1 MSLSNS
7 VEGAAVEVPL
17 PTLAA
22 EPPRLP
28 WRQFSAGLL
37 ALPIGL
43 FLGFFF
49 FYPAVNLLFFS
60 VLTQDA
66 RGVVGRPFTLAHFE
80 HFFHASLYL
89 KVFWTTLRISL
100 MTSVI
105 AAILAYPVAIV
116 ILRSRPLV
124 ARVVNLIVIAPLLVS
139 VVVRA
144 YGWQLILANGPAGAL
159 NKLLMG
165 AGLTDAPLALMYTDA
180 AVVVGSLHVFF
191 PMMVL
196 PLVAALG
203 KVDPNL
209 EDAARMLGGAGWRVF
224 LRVTLPLS
232 LPGLLLGFALVF
244 TLTAGSFVTPAILG
258 GTNVMMLGNLI
269 EQQIFVVYNWPFGA
283 TIAAVLVGVVLA
295 ANAASSRLLKS
306 RHIAVQSQS

>member
-1 MSLSNS
+1 MNTS
-7 VEGAAVEVPL
+7 VQAIEVAV
-17 PTLAA
+17 PTPTARRA
-22 EPPRLP
+22 GPA
-28 WRQFSAGLL
+28 WRKFSAGVL

-49 FYPAVNLLFFS
+49 FYPAANLLFFS

-66 RGVVGRPFTLAHFE
+66 RGIVGRPFTLAHFE
-80 HFFHASLYL
+80 HFFHASLYM

-100 MTSVI
+100 VTGVI
-105 AAILAYPVAIV
+105 AAVLAYPVAIV

-124 ARVVNLIVIAPLLVS
+124 ARFVNLIVIAPLLVS

-144 YGWQLILANGPAGAL
+144 YGWQLILGNGPAGVL

-165 AGLTDAPLALMYTDA
+165 LGLTGEPLALLYTDI

-209 EDAARMLGGAGWRVF
+209 EDAARTLGGSGVRVF

-269 EQQIFVVYNWPFGA
+269 EQQIFVVYDWPFGA
-283 TIAAVLVGVVLA
+283 TIAAVLVSVVLA
-295 ANAASSRLLKS
+295 VNAISSRLLKS

>member
-1 MSLSNS
+1 MNTS
-7 VEGAAVEVPL
+7 VQAIEVAV
-17 PTLAA
+17 PTLTGRRAGPA
-22 EPPRLP
+22 
-28 WRQFSAGLL
+28 WRKFSAGVL

-66 RGVVGRPFTLAHFE
+66 RGIVGRPFTLAHFE
-80 HFFHASLYL
+80 HFFHASLYM

-100 MTSVI
+100 VTGVI
-105 AAILAYPVAIV
+105 AAVLAYPVAIV

-124 ARVVNLIVIAPLLVS
+124 ARFVNLIVIAPLLVS

-144 YGWQLILANGPAGAL
+144 YGWQLILGNGPAGVL

-165 AGLTDAPLALMYTDA
+165 LGLTGEPLALLYTDI

-203 KVDPNL
+203 KVDSNL
-209 EDAARMLGGAGWRVF
+209 EDAARTLGGSGVRVF

-269 EQQIFVVYNWPFGA
+269 EQQIFVVYDWPFGA

-295 ANAASSRLLKS
+295 VNAISSRLLKS

>member
-1 MSLSNS
+1 MSTSAHAI
-7 VEGAAVEVPL
+7 EGAVAVPPML
-17 PTLAA
+17 PTGAA
-22 EPPRLP
+22 
-28 WRQFSAGLL
+28 WRKFSAGVL

-49 FYPAVNLLFFS
+49 FYPAANLLFFS
-60 VLTQDA
+60 ILTQDS
-66 RGVVGRPFTLAHFE
+66 RGIVGRPFTLAHFE

-100 MTSVI
+100 VTSVI
-105 AAILAYPVAIV
+105 AALLAYPVAIV
-116 ILRSRPLV
+116 ILRSRPAV
-124 ARVVNLIVIAPLLVS
+124 ARIVNLIVIAPLLVS

-144 YGWQLILANGPAGAL
+144 YGWQLILANGPAGVL

-165 AGLTDAPLALMYTDA
+165 LGISSEPLSLLYTDA
-180 AVVVGSLHVFF
+180 AVVIGSLHVFF

-203 KVDPNL
+203 KVDSNL
-209 EDAARMLGGAGWRVF
+209 EDAARMLGASGVRVF

-283 TIAAVLVGVVLA
+283 TIAAVLVGVVLTV
-295 ANAASSRLLKS
+295 NAISSRLLKS
-306 RHIAVQSQS
+306 RHIAVQGQA

>member
-1 MSLSNS
+1 MSLANGIQGPGMD
-7 VEGAAVEVPL
+7 VVVPTFTAR
-17 PTLAA
+17 PAGV
-22 EPPRLP
+22 P
-28 WRQFSAGLL
+28 WRKFSAGLL

-60 VLTQDA
+60 VLTQDS
-66 RGVVGRPFTLAHFE
+66 RGIVARPFTLAHIE

-100 MTSVI
+100 ITSVI

-165 AGLTDAPLALMYTDA
+165 LGLIDTPLTLLYSDI
-180 AVVVGSLHVFF
+180 AVVIGSLHVFF

-209 EDAARMLGGAGWRVF
+209 EDAARMLGASGPRVF
-224 LRVTLPLS
+224 LRVTFPMS

-258 GTNVMMLGNLI
+258 GTNSVMLGNLI

-283 TIAAVLVGVVLA
+283 TIALVLVGVVLA
-295 ANAASSRLLKS
+295 VNALSSRLLKS
-306 RHIAVQSQS
+306 RHFTVQSQS